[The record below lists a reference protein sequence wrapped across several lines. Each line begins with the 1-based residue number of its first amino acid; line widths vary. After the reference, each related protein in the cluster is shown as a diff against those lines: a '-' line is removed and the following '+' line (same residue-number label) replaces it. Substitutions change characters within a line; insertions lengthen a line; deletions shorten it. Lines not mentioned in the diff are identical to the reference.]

1 MTAMQRPKEI
11 ALALLAAA
19 LVAGG
24 ALGYAAGRYTAARE
38 GAPGERGSTRRYLT
52 ERLDLTP
59 AQAASVDTILDA
71 RRKEMTRLITPVQP
85 QLDSARNAA
94 RQRIMAILTP
104 EQQRRF
110 QELLAAHDRQSEGT
124 KK

>member
-1 MTAMQRPKEI
+1 MQRPKEM

-19 LVAGG
+19 LLAGA
-24 ALGYAAGRYTAARE
+24 ALGYAGGRYMAARE
-38 GAPGERGSTRRYLT
+38 GAPGERGAMRRYLA

-59 AQAASVDTILDA
+59 GQTASVDSILDG
-71 RRKEMTRLITPVQP
+71 RHREMTRIIAPVQP
-85 QLDSARNAA
+85 QLDSARAAA
-94 RQRIMAILTP
+94 RARIMAILTP

-110 QELLAAHDRQSEGT
+110 QELLAEQARQTEAA